1 MLSPGVLGVAGP
13 VPALLQEIDPM
24 VTFPVVH
31 APDGT
36 AGRRA
41 RACGSDPGTL
51 GSMGIDHGALVETVQ
66 ALVRIPSVFDPTTD
80 RCEQPAAD
88 HVAGLMRHFGWEPV
102 VDVVAP
108 GRPNVHCI
116 VDGGRPG
123 PTLAFEGHTD
133 VVTEGDVNL
142 WTVDPFAARIID
154 GRLYGR
160 GSADMKAGL
169 AAALYAARALAD
181 RGPFPGRVMI
191 AALCDEEGMM
201 AGAKDFVARGRLAGV
216 VGIIC
221 CEPEAGEICTVA
233 KGALRLRV
241 DFHGRMAHGAM
252 PFAGANPNR
261 ALGRFLTAVEE
272 MERSLHERLG
282 DHEHLGRVWLTPTVV
297 HAGAPVQMNVMPAD
311 ASVWLDVRTIPG
323 IEHGVLLAELRDAA
337 RQAGAGIGI
346 STEVELID
354 DRPVVE
360 VSPDDPLVR
369 AVWDAHAGV
378 LGETPRLG
386 GVPGATDGTVLTSR
400 TGIPSLVY
408 GPGGKFIA
416 HQADEFVE
424 IADIARHAEVYVDA
438 AQRFFA
444 AAQG

>member
-1 MLSPGVLGVAGP
+1 
-13 VPALLQEIDPM
+13 
-24 VTFPVVH
+24 
-31 APDGT
+31 
-36 AGRRA
+36 
-41 RACGSDPGTL
+41 
-51 GSMGIDHGALVETVQ
+51 MGIDHGALVETVQ
-66 ALVRIPSVFDPTTD
+66 ALVRVPSVYDPPTG

-88 HVAGLMRHFGWEPV
+88 AVAALMRDFGWQPV
-102 VDVVAP
+102 VDEVAP

-133 VVTEGDVNL
+133 VVTEGDTAL
-142 WTVDPFAARIID
+142 WTVDPFAAHIVD
-154 GRLYGR
+154 GKLYGR

-169 AAALYAARALAD
+169 VSAMYAARALAD
-181 RGPFPGRVMI
+181 AGPFPGRIMI

-216 VGIIC
+216 DGIIC

-261 ALGRFLTAVEE
+261 ALGRFLTAVEAV
-272 MERSLHERLG
+272 ERELQERLG
-282 DHEHLGRVWLTPTVV
+282 DHEYLGRAWLTPTVLR
-297 HAGAPVQMNVMPAD
+297 AGEPVQMNVMPAD

-323 IEHGVLLAELRDAA
+323 IDHLTLVADLRAA
-337 RQAGAGIGI
+337 ATEAGAGIGI
-346 STEVELID
+346 ASDIELID

-360 VSPDDPLVR
+360 VAPDAPLVR
-369 AVWDAHAGV
+369 AVWDAHASV
-378 LGETPRLG
+378 LAEQPRLG

-424 IADIARHAEVYVDA
+424 LADIERHAEVYVDA
-438 AQRFFA
+438 AARFFA
-444 AAQG
+444 TAAVC